1 MMRLLFIRVAS
12 NLFYHLLG
20 LLYGFRIEGVE
31 NLPESGPYILSQND
45 LSQMGD
51 AATAIAMLRLIFAG
65 RMPEPVSLG
74 DEYNWAMEPWG
85 WLFDM
90 GDSVPV
96 PRGPGQAV
104 TSYLSAIR
112 GLREGRVVAINPEGE
127 TSWEGKLVPAKPAAA
142 YVALRT
148 GAPIVLLVATRG
160 AYEVWPKWAERPHLT
175 GRFVVRIGK
184 PFRVADSPCARVSA
198 EMVAEANRT
207 IEQQMTALIYN

>member
-1 MMRLLFIRVAS
+1 MRILFIKLATYLVYLVGR
-12 NLFYHLLG
+12 

-51 AATAIAMLRLIFAG
+51 TYTAIAMLRLIFSG

-74 DEYNWAMEPWG
+74 DEYNWAMQPWG

-104 TSYLSAIR
+104 SAYLSAIR
-112 GLREGRVVAINPEGE
+112 GLQQGRVVAINPEGE

-148 GAPIVLLVATRG
+148 AAPIVMLVATKG
-160 AYEVWPKWAERPHLT
+160 AYEAWPKWAERPHLT
-175 GRFVVRIGK
+175 GRFVVRIGE
-184 PFRVADSPCARVSA
+184 PFRVTETPCARVTD
-198 EMVAEANRT
+198 EMVAEANRK
-207 IEQQMTALIYN
+207 IEARMTTLVYD

>member
-160 AYEVWPKWAERPHLT
+160 AYEVWPKWAERPHLS

>member
-1 MMRLLFIRVAS
+1 MRLLFIRVAT
-12 NLFYHLLG
+12 NLFYRLLG
-20 LLYGFRIEGVE
+20 LLYGFRIEGLG
-31 NLPESGPYILSQND
+31 NLPASGPYILSQND

-51 AATAIAMLRLIFAG
+51 MATAIAMLRLIFAG
-65 RMPEPVSLG
+65 HMAEPVSLG

-90 GDSVPV
+90 GDSIPV

-148 GAPIVLLVATRG
+148 GAPIVLLVATKG

-175 GRFVVRIGK
+175 GKFVVRIGK
-184 PFRVADSPCARVSA
+184 PFRVADSPCAKVSE